1 MNGRSVEAR
10 PASVVAGGDALRRA
24 ASGSTVAGTTGD
36 DSALGARSQ
45 TAEIPMSAMAPETMA
60 MRASR
65 RLDAATAAGSTTATR
80 VRHFGH
86 RSRLVLKRVPHA
98 AQI

>member
-1 MNGRSVEAR
+1 
-10 PASVVAGGDALRRA
+10 
-24 ASGSTVAGTTGD
+24 
-36 DSALGARSQ
+36 
-45 TAEIPMSAMAPETMA
+45 MAPETMA